1 MTTKEYSLRDRQIAS
16 LKKILNLNESVEAKD
31 DDDAHANGLAP
42 AGPILTAD
50 GQPIWKVLVFDDL
63 GRDVISSVLRV
74 SDLRSMGVTMHMH
87 LAAARHPIPDVPV
100 IYLLEPNAKNFE
112 AVTSDL
118 QKGVYS
124 PAYINFLSSIPRPL
138 LEDFAS
144 QTATAGTSEHI
155 AQLFDQYLNFIVA
168 EPDLFSLGMQREHT
182 YWALNSAKTKDEELD
197 HVVDRIVSG
206 LFSVIVTMGV
216 IPVIRCP
223 KGAGADMIAGK
234 LDRKLRDHI
243 LNSKDNLFSSSA
255 RPSSSAGVPTSR
267 PVLIILD
274 RNVDLNPMLSHSW
287 TYQSLVHDVLD
298 MKLNRITIETPVD
311 EENPAKGV
319 TKKAYDL
326 TSADF
331 FWEKNAGVP
340 FPQVAEDI
348 DAELTKYKEDAADI
362 TRKTGASSIE
372 DLQNDTSASAHHLKA
387 AITLLPE
394 LRERKAVLD
403 MHMNILAALLTGIK
417 NRQLDEYFQMEENV
431 MRQTKAQVLEVI
443 NDKTKGNDPLDKL
456 RLFIIWFLSTEQEVS
471 RADWTH
477 FEEALAAAGV
487 DNTCLAYIKQVR
499 ATTKMTQLT
508 TINNPSQN
516 TTQSSSTD
524 IFGRFSSLSSRFTDR
539 LKETGVG
546 VPTNLAT
553 NIDSLIGGIKN
564 YLPANRDLTVTKIVE
579 SIMDP
584 QTASTSAIA
593 KTENYLYFDPRSAN
607 ARGSMPPPS
616 AVRAG
621 GGASTPGSLP
631 GGGGGGGGGGNTL
644 LGVQGG
650 GLVGGGP
657 GTGASFGQR
666 RQGYTD
672 AIVFT
677 VGGGSMDEYGNL
689 QEWVQRTGEGRAK
702 KRVVYGST
710 ELLNAR
716 EFIREELERLGPE
729 VP

>member
-1 MTTKEYSLRDRQIAS
+1 MATHGHSLRNRQIVS
-16 LKKILNLNESVEAKD
+16 LKKILNLNETVSDENTD
-31 DDDAHANGLAP
+31 EAHANGLAP
-42 AGPILTAD
+42 AGPILTAE
-50 GQPIWKVLVFDDL
+50 GEPIWKVLVFDDL

-87 LAAARHPIPDVPV
+87 ISTARHPIPDVPV
-100 IYLLEPNAKNFE
+100 IYLVEPNAKSLENI
-112 AVTSDL
+112 TSDL
-118 QKGVYS
+118 QKGLYS

-144 QTATAGTSEHI
+144 QTATAGTAEHI
-155 AQLFDQYLNFIVA
+155 AQLYDQYLNFIVA
-168 EPDLFSLGMQREHT
+168 EPDLFSLGMQKEHT

-216 IPVIRCP
+216 IPIIRCP
-223 KGAGADMIAGK
+223 KGAAADMIAGK
-234 LDRKLRDHI
+234 LDRKLRDHV
-243 LNSKDNLFSSSA
+243 LNSKDNLFNA
-255 RPSSSAGVPTSR
+255 RPTSSAGTPASR

-287 TYQSLVHDVLD
+287 TYQSLVHDVLN

-326 TSADF
+326 TAADF
-331 FWEKNAGVP
+331 FWQKNASLP

-348 DAELTKYKEDAADI
+348 DAELTRYKEDAAEI
-362 TRKTGASSIE
+362 TKKTGASSIE
-372 DLQNDTSASAHHLKA
+372 DLQNDTNTSAQHLKA

-403 MHMNILAALLTGIK
+403 MHMNILAALLSGIK
-417 NRQLDEYFQMEENV
+417 NRQLDNYFQMEENV
-431 MRQTKAQVLEVI
+431 MKQTKTQMLETI
-443 NDKTKGNDPLDKL
+443 KDETKGQDPLDKL

-471 RADWTH
+471 RTDWTQ
-477 FEEALAAAGV
+477 FEEALTAAQV
-487 DNTCLAYIKQVR
+487 NSTCLAYIRQIR

-508 TINNPSQN
+508 TINKPSQPA
-516 TTQSSSTD
+516 QSQTSD
-524 IFGRFSSLSSRFTDR
+524 LFRGLSSLSSRLTDR
-539 LKETGVG
+539 LKESGVG
-546 VPTNLAT
+546 VPA
-553 NIDSLIGGIKN
+553 SLESIGGVIKN
-564 YLPANRDLTVTKIVE
+564 FLPANRDLTVTKIVE

-607 ARGSMPPPS
+607 ARGTMPPPS
-616 AVRAG
+616 AIRAG
-621 GGASTPGSLP
+621 GGSAPGALP
-631 GGGGGGGGGGNTL
+631 GGSGS
-644 LGVQGG
+644 LGVQA
-650 GLVGGGP
+650 P

-689 QEWVQRTGEGRAK
+689 QEWVARTSGESGSGGGGVSRTK

-716 EFIREELERLGPE
+716 EFIREELERLGSE